1 VPAADA
7 VALCY
12 RGRGWRAME
21 DRRYARFERRRK
33 SETIFSRIIFAVIL
47 VLVFLLMFKLVLGF

>member
-33 SETIFSRIIFAVIL
+33 SETISGRIIFAVIL
-47 VLVFLLMFKLVLGF
+47 ALVFLLMFKFVFGF